1 MSLLLCRQENVKRP
15 YYVETLG
22 IRIYS
27 SQELSYVI
35 YHYPLLVMED
45 FVGESLL
52 EFMREE
58 LNQGFLALK
67 VERWLK
73 SGEDPD
79 EALILILQ
87 ECDYYRP
94 GEISHYRQQLTSLRK
109 KHPAEFKKLLADEL
123 FSMRQYGR
131 ALNLYR
137 ELLEFPRDEY
147 VDDLFLGRIWNNLGS
162 CYARMFQ
169 TKRAF
174 EAYGYAYSRAPE
186 EQILKQIYWLT
197 KLDRGLKLGERLGAL
212 ITEEKTRQWDQFM
225 DEARA
230 QAVQSET
237 VKQMEEI
244 FGQEED
250 ARREKE
256 SELLHNWKQEYR
268 GMI

>member
-123 FSMRQYGR
+123 FSM
-131 ALNLYR
+131 
-137 ELLEFPRDEY
+137 LLEFPRDEY

-186 EQILKQIYWLT
+186 EQILKQMYWLT